1 MATKITIAEQYAQ
14 VEKFLRENGK
24 NSMADF
30 IAERCELHTKRNSSK
45 SSKPTKAQ
53 IENEGIKDEIK
64 AVLGAEPRTASE
76 IAAEVGVSTAKAAAL
91 LKQIPEVVAI
101 KGKGKNPTTYVI
113 AE

>member
-1 MATKITIAEQYAQ
+1 MAKTRREVFTMAMGMFAEGSEEYEVMAKAIASLD
-14 VEKFLRENGK
+14 K
-24 NSMADF
+24 
-30 IAERCELHTKRNSSK
+30 K

-64 AVLGAEPRTASE
+64 TVLGTEPRTASE

-91 LKQIPEVVAI
+91 LKQIPEVVAT
-101 KGKGKNPTTYVI
+101 KGKGKNPTTYTI